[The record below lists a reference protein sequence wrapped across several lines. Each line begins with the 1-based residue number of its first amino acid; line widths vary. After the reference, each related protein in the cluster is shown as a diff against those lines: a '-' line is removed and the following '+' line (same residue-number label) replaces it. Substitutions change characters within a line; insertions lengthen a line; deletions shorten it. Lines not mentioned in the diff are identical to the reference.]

1 MAGKARAWRV
11 LGMMPG
17 LRKSATLAQSDKWRK
32 ERRLRLH
39 HASIAHVVDMVNR
52 FCGEDKHVL
61 CADGQVSIHVCSMYI
76 LCIYMYIQSV
86 YIYKPG
92 DHMYIHGFNMSIH
105 SISYVYTCLY
115 FVHTC
120 IY

>member
-61 CADGQVSIHVCSMYI
+61 RADGQVSIHVCSIYI

-86 YIYKPG
+86 YIYKPVN
-92 DHMYIHGFNMSIH
+92 HMYIHGIYMSIH
-105 SISYVYTCLY
+105 RISDVYTCLY